1 MVQDC
6 AFKCQAA
13 KYKNILLKIDKPNL
27 FKYKLNKYLFFSI
40 KAKNTL
46 YLEYFR
52 HANHLHIKS
61 GTICATSLESND
73 SIEYNVDV
81 VIS

>member
-1 MVQDC
+1 MMWSKIVHLNVRLL
-6 AFKCQAA
+6 
-13 KYKNILLKIDKPNL
+13 NIKI
-27 FKYKLNKYLFFSI
+27 FFSRKLNKYLFFSI